1 MKGNSIN
8 MTKTYHKLVRDRIP
22 DIIKESGKECSYVI
36 LEADGD
42 YIEAIENKLIEEVN
56 EYLKEPSLSELS
68 DVLAVVYG
76 IAQARNWSLED
87 LENERVSKENK
98 NGSFDKKVFL
108 LEVN

>member
-1 MKGNSIN
+1 

-56 EYLKEPSLSELS
+56 EYLKEPSL
-68 DVLAVVYG
+68 
-76 IAQARNWSLED
+76 
-87 LENERVSKENK
+87 
-98 NGSFDKKVFL
+98 
-108 LEVN
+108 